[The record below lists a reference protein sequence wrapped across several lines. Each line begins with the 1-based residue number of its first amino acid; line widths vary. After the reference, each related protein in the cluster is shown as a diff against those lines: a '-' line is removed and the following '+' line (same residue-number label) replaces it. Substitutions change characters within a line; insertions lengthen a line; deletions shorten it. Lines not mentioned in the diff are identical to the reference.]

1 MSASSTARKEFQRL
15 PSNVV
20 PTRYHLHLT
29 PDLVALVFSYVVVV
43 VVSLIFV
50 SDDKLLLLLLLLLLL
65 MWP

>member
-50 SDDKLLLLLLLLLLL
+50 SDDKLLLLLL

>member
-43 VVSLIFV
+43 VVVVVSLFFV
-50 SDDKLLLLLLLLLLL
+50 SDDKLLLLLLLLML
-65 MWP
+65 P